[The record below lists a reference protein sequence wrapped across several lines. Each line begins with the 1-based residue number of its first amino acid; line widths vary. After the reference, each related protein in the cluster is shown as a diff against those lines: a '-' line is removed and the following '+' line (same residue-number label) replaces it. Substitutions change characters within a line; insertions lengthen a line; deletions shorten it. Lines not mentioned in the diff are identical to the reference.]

1 MMINVCACAK
11 RYLVKNGFYGLLPRM
26 SKMILIVTG
35 KQLFLDQN
43 KNRLIFLK
51 FLEHRIYVF

>member
-11 RYLVKNGFYGLLPRM
+11 RYLVKNGVYGLLPRM

-43 KNRLIFLK
+43 KNRLFFLK
-51 FLEHRIYVF
+51 FLGHRIYVF